1 MAGTDTA
8 PRRWML
14 PSALLTVLL
23 ASLGGDN
30 FIITMQGDAGRGG
43 YWRCPICKRVEWWE
57 EGRRPRC
64 EGTPR
69 RQHDPVET
77 VPETKPN
84 AKKTDR
90 NSWFFLAD

>member
-14 PSALLTVLL
+14 PSALLIVLL
-23 ASLGGDN
+23 ASFGRDN
-30 FIITMQGDAGRGG
+30 FIATVQGDAGRGK
-43 YWRCPICKRVEWWE
+43 YWRCPTCNRVEWREDGGHPW
-57 EGRRPRC
+57 C

-77 VPETKPN
+77 DPETGPN
-84 AKKTDR
+84 VRTTDGDY
-90 NSWFFLAD
+90 WFFLAD